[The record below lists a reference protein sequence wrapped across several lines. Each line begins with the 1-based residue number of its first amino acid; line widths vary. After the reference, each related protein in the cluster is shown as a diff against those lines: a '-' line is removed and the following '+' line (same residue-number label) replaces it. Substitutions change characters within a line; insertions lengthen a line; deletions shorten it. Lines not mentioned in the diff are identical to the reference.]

1 MATYE
6 WESVTLGQNPEI
18 QKIVSA
24 ASKASELV
32 TTNIG
37 LAKSGLQLAQVFL
50 IGVINPKV
58 ILLNAI
64 ADEIDNFANDFKNTG
79 FFILE
84 VVPTGMEMLP
94 TTADGEPVQLTL
106 TAQQV
111 NDTWSAAKLVGKED
125 EWKKWAAAKL
135 GETNWNGSASRGSYK
150 VSQGKIKSDDVAD
163 EGVGNS
169 NICAMHPIFNLP
181 MMTPSQVMAQIIS
194 AMDDKLDDRRPQ
206 FSSSAEVGAIVI
218 IIGFSDLA

>member
-6 WESVTLGQNPEI
+6 WESITLGQNPEI
-18 QKIVSA
+18 QKVVSA

-37 LAKSGLQLAQVFL
+37 LAKTGLKLAQAFL

-94 TTADGEPVQLTL
+94 KTKDGNPVQLTL
-106 TAQQV
+106 TAEQV
-111 NDTWSAAKLVGKED
+111 NDTWSSAKLLGKEE
-125 EWKKWAAAKL
+125 EWKEWASAKL
-135 GETNWNGSASRGSYK
+135 G
-150 VSQGKIKSDDVAD
+150 D
-163 EGVGNS
+163 
-169 NICAMHPIFNLP
+169 
-181 MMTPSQVMAQIIS
+181 
-194 AMDDKLDDRRPQ
+194 
-206 FSSSAEVGAIVI
+206 
-218 IIGFSDLA
+218 

>member
-37 LAKSGLQLAQVFL
+37 LAKTGLKLAQVFL

-84 VVPTGMEMLP
+84 VVPTGMEMIPRKEDGSPVEL
-94 TTADGEPVQLTL
+94 TITAE
-106 TAQQV
+106 QV
-111 NDTWSAAKLVGKED
+111 NDTWSAAKLVGKEE

-150 VSQGKIKSDDVAD
+150 VSQGKIKSDEEFEKKLNDRTLMLMRAK
-163 EGVGNS
+163 
-169 NICAMHPIFNLP
+169 L
-181 MMTPSQVMAQIIS
+181 II
-194 AMDDKLDDRRPQ
+194 KQ
-206 FSSSAEVGAIVI
+206 KINK
-218 IIGFSDLA
+218 